1 MVKSPPA
8 IEVTWVQCQDWE
20 DPLEEGMATHS
31 RILVWR
37 IPWTEEP
44 GGLQA
49 TGLQRIRHDWVT
61 NTRIS
66 IRTRKSSLDSL
77 LLLWCNCP
85 ATHSALC
92 VYWESWYNFSSVS
105 QTIRCMCNISKVDLH
120 LLSPVQFSSVAQSC
134 PTLWPHE
141 LQHARPPCPSP
152 TPGVHPNPCP
162 SSR

>member
-8 IEVTWVQCQDWE
+8 IEVTRVQCQDWE

-31 RILVWR
+31 SILVWR

-49 TGLQRIRHDWVT
+49 MGLQRVRHDWVT

-66 IRTRKSSLDSL
+66 VRTRKSSQDSL

-85 ATHSALC
+85 ATHSSLC
-92 VYWESWYNFSSVS
+92 VYWESRYNFSSVS
-105 QTIRCMCNISKVDLH
+105 QTIRCMCNISRVDLH
-120 LLSPVQFSSVAQSC
+120 LLSPVQFSSVTQSC
-134 PTLWPHE
+134 PTLRPHE
-141 LQHARPPCPSP
+141 LQHAKPPCPSP